1 MKQLLYLIAAFLLG
15 LATYFF
21 IDTALTTY
29 RLQIKAVTICNLLNT
44 PTETWWSINPLKI
57 ACTAIVGRYV
67 DSPTD
72 YRSYDY
78 IRCWEVGEVSSLETK
93 QNIWVITKE
102 IIDLLSLLKQ
112 LITETIKERVLR

>member
-57 ACTAIVGRYV
+57 AAQLSLEDMWTVLQITGATITYVVGR
-67 DSPTD
+67 
-72 YRSYDY
+72 
-78 IRCWEVGEVSSLETK
+78 
-93 QNIWVITKE
+93 WV
-102 IIDLLSLLKQ
+102 
-112 LITETIKERVLR
+112 R